1 MITISRSTKLLSG
14 MGLAAFVLAGC
25 VGQQL
30 KVAEMA
36 TPRGGPFDKALFAQY
51 LNLAKM
57 EYSEADYGDSDAF
70 ANRAI
75 ASANG
80 TPPGPE
86 AIEARK
92 IPAQFVG
99 ELKSALREL
108 NTVLDVGAV
117 RYPRTAAKAQAAFD
131 CWLQE
136 QEENLQPD
144 HIAKCKGDFNSAL
157 NALKAAL
164 APQPKAKKVAA
175 PAPAAPK
182 GKKYENFTVLF
193 GHDSAAI
200 TKDQAKNVNKAV
212 LAIDTVAPKQV
223 VISGYADRSGNAA
236 YNETLSGSRAGAVAW
251 MLQDN
256 STTNLK
262 GKVEIKV
269 FGENNNKVL
278 TADGKREPK
287 NRRVKI
293 EVLR

>member
-1 MITISRSTKLLSG
+1 MITIARSTKLLSG

-30 KVAEMA
+30 QMAEKV
-36 TPRGGPFDKALFAQY
+36 TPGGGPFDKALFAQY
-51 LNLAKM
+51 LSLAKM

-86 AIEARK
+86 AVEARD
-92 IPAQFVG
+92 IPAQYVG
-99 ELKSALREL
+99 ELKGAFRQL
-108 NTVLDVGAV
+108 NEVLDIGAV
-117 RYPRTAAKAQAAFD
+117 RFPRTAAKAQAAFD
-131 CWLQE
+131 CWMQE

-175 PAPAAPK
+175 APAAPAP
-182 GKKYENFTVLF
+182 KKYENFTVLF
-193 GHDSAAI
+193 DHDSSKISKTAG
-200 TKDQAKNVNKAV
+200 KNVNKAV
-212 LAIDTVAPKQV
+212 LAIDTRAPKSV
-223 VISGYADRSGNAA
+223 IISGYADRSGNAA
-236 YNETLSGSRAGAVAW
+236 YNMSLSGKRANAVAA
-251 MLQDN
+251 MLTEN
-256 STTNLK
+256 ASTDLG
-262 GKVEIKV
+262 GKVAVKV
-269 FGENNNKVL
+269 YGEKNNKVL
-278 TADGKREPK
+278 TSDGKREPK

-293 EVLR
+293 EVIR

>member
-30 KVAEMA
+30 KMAEMA
-36 TPRGGPFDKALFAQY
+36 TPSGGPFDKALFAQY
-51 LNLAKM
+51 LSLAKM

-86 AIEARK
+86 AVEARN
-92 IPAQFVG
+92 IPPQYVG

-108 NTVLDVGAV
+108 NGVLDVGAV

-136 QEENLQPD
+136 QEENLQPA
-144 HIAKCKGDFNSAL
+144 HIAKCKGDFTSAL
-157 NALKAAL
+157 NALKTAL
-164 APQPKAKKVAA
+164 APQPKAKKAAAA

-200 TKDQAKNVNKAV
+200 TKDSLVSQARPRLRVFSQMRVSDSWTSSNPGTCAS
-212 LAIDTVAPKQV
+212 DD
-223 VISGYADRSGNAA
+223 SGPVR
-236 YNETLSGSRAGAVAW
+236 T
-251 MLQDN
+251 
-256 STTNLK
+256 
-262 GKVEIKV
+262 
-269 FGENNNKVL
+269 
-278 TADGKREPK
+278 
-287 NRRVKI
+287 
-293 EVLR
+293 

>member
-1 MITISRSTKLLSG
+1 MITIARSTKLLTG
-14 MGLAAFVLAGC
+14 MGLAGFVLAGC

-30 KVAEMA
+30 QMAEQV
-36 TPRGGPFDKALFAQY
+36 TPGGGPFDKALFAQY

-75 ASANG
+75 ASAGG

-86 AIEARK
+86 AVEARE

-108 NTVLDVGAV
+108 NGVLDAGSV
-117 RYPRTAAKAQAAFD
+117 RFPRTAAKAQAAFD
-131 CWLQE
+131 CWMQE

-144 HIAKCKGDFNSAL
+144 HIAKCKGDFTSAL

-175 PAPAAPK
+175 PAAPAL
-182 GKKYENFTVLF
+182 KKYENFTVLF
-193 GHDSAAI
+193 DHDSSKI
-200 TKDQAKNVNKAV
+200 TKTAGKNVNKAV
-212 LAIDTVAPKQV
+212 LAVDTVAPKSV
-223 VISGYADRSGNAA
+223 IISGYADRSGNAN
-236 YNETLSGSRAGAVAW
+236 YNMTLSGNRANAVAG
-251 MLQDN
+251 MLTEN
-256 STTNLK
+256 ASTDLG
-262 GKVEIKV
+262 GKISVKV
-269 FGENNNKVL
+269 YGEKNNKVL
-278 TADGKREPK
+278 TANGKREPK

-293 EVLR
+293 EVIR